1 MHVGLSRNRNK
12 AFTRASRESGVPRIV
27 ERRLLTRADQI
38 ICTHAMRAGA
48 DNFVRSKNSLAAS
61 RERYIEFAI
70 LLMDP
75 RADVVLT

>member
-12 AFTRASRESGVPRIV
+12 TFTRASREISVPRIV
-27 ERRLLTRADQI
+27 ERRLLTRPDLNY
-38 ICTHAMRAGA
+38 CTQAMPAGA
-48 DNFVRSKNSLAAS
+48 VVKVRSQNSLAAS
-61 RERYIEFAI
+61 RERYTEFAI